1 MSGFVARVGHGRSQK
16 YMKTTKNKINNSLT
30 INLIKVRS
38 SESSFC
44 FFSTENAP
52 VVVVPSP
59 SGHNQATMVLSAE
72 LRETRDRQLTPG
84 DRERREEGTLNFKM
98 MI

>member
-1 MSGFVARVGHGRSQK
+1 M
-16 YMKTTKNKINNSLT
+16 
-30 INLIKVRS
+30 NLHSV
-38 SESSFC
+38 
-44 FFSTENAP
+44 STENAP

-84 DRERREEGTLNFKM
+84 DREKRGGDFELQNDD
-98 MI
+98 MIYDSFYLC